1 MAASSSL
8 VAALALLLVL
18 VAAVGYSE
26 AYGEPSSTRPSYQE
40 RTFASLINAAR
51 VGTQIPSYA
60 SHFPSSP
67 SSSPSSFVLVSVHI
81 ARHDRPITYLGCAFL
96 VFRVW
101 RSF

>member
-26 AYGEPSSTRPSYQE
+26 AYGEPSSARPSYPE

-51 VGTQIPSYA
+51 VGTQNPLLRFALSFITIFFFFFSCIV
-60 SHFPSSP
+60 SHSP
-67 SSSPSSFVLVSVHI
+67 
-81 ARHDRPITYLGCAFL
+81 T
-96 VFRVW
+96 
-101 RSF
+101 